1 MSRDDEL
8 KVGSSQWPE
17 RDMFLSH
24 MGCISLITMKQ
35 IKSYV
40 FLAIFDQCP
49 ILTCPGMTNYHNIS
63 DLDKT
68 CCVNCTEL
76 HSSLLTII
84 STHIFLCLI
93 KSVICDGFQNWS
105 WSSKGVLRQQWTGCK
120 TEQVKMKKWLTS
132 LAITRMSVISM
143 MMNKS
148 NTQYFCHKLKNRH
161 SKRYLEYCHSGTF
174 GKNGWYDISRLIF
187 WLWETDWDLCG
198 IWGMFGPPKY
208 TFDCPHI
215 QASTFVIPGQI
226 SRI

>member
-1 MSRDDEL
+1 MTYRVFVVRVFENLMSRNDKL

-49 ILTCPGMTNYHNIS
+49 ILTCPGMTNYHDIS

-84 STHIFLCLI
+84 STFSHFPLPDCLI

-105 WSSKGVLRQQWTGCK
+105 WSSKGVLRQWTGCK

-132 LAITRMSVISM
+132 LEITRMSVIWM
-143 MMNKS
+143 MMNIS

-174 GKNGWYDISRLIF
+174 GKNGWYDISWLIF
-187 WLWETDWDLCG
+187 WLWETG
-198 IWGMFGPPKY
+198 
-208 TFDCPHI
+208 
-215 QASTFVIPGQI
+215 
-226 SRI
+226 

>member
-1 MSRDDEL
+1 
-8 KVGSSQWPE
+8 
-17 RDMFLSH
+17 MF
-24 MGCISLITMKQ
+24 
-35 IKSYV
+35 
-40 FLAIFDQCP
+40 FFAIFNRCP
-49 ILTCPGMTNYHNIS
+49 ILTCPGMTNYHNIL

-120 TEQVKMKKWLTS
+120 TEQVKMKKWLTGDYTDVCD
-132 LAITRMSVISM
+132 LDDDEYI
-143 MMNKS
+143 S

-161 SKRYLEYCHSGTF
+161 SKRYLEFRHSGTF
-174 GKNGWYDISRLIF
+174 GKNGLYDISWLIF
-187 WLWETDWDLCG
+187 WLWETGWDLCG
-198 IWGMFGPPKY
+198 NWGMFGPPKY

-215 QASTFVIPGQI
+215 QKSTFVIPGQI
-226 SRI
+226 S

>member
-1 MSRDDEL
+1 MSRNDKL

-35 IKSYV
+35 IKSFV
-40 FLAIFDQCP
+40 FFCHFWPMSHPD
-49 ILTCPGMTNYHNIS
+49 MSRN
-63 DLDKT
+63 DKLSRHFGFRQNLL
-68 CCVNCTEL
+68 CQL
-76 HSSLLTII
+76 HWAAFII
-84 STHIFLCLI
+84 IDDYFNFFHIFLCLT

-105 WSSKGVLRQQWTGCK
+105 WSSKGVLRQWTGCK

-174 GKNGWYDISRLIF
+174 GKNEWYDISWLIF
-187 WLWETDWDLCG
+187 WLWETG
-198 IWGMFGPPKY
+198 
-208 TFDCPHI
+208 
-215 QASTFVIPGQI
+215 
-226 SRI
+226 